1 MATSYARAAAS
12 GATSKTG
19 QKSTQAAVK
28 GEKEKDVRLANIT
41 AAKAVSDV
49 LRTSLGPRGMDK
61 MIKEG
66 HGEVM
71 ITNDGRTILEH
82 IKVSHPAAR
91 MLAELS
97 KAQDVAAGDGT
108 TSVVVIA
115 GALLSATQV
124 LMERGI
130 HPTTISDAYQKAC
143 AQAITHLRSIAIPVD
158 LSDRES
164 LIKSATTSLSSKV
177 VSADSKLLA
186 PMAVDA
192 VLGLLKG
199 SSSSNVNLSDIRVVK
214 NLGGTVHDSEL
225 VDGLVFTQKV
235 SHAAGAP
242 TKIQSAKIALLQFQL
257 SPPKPN
263 IDHNVVISDYTQ
275 MDRVFKEERKYILN
289 LVRVIKNS
297 GANVLLIQKS
307 ILRDAIN
314 ELALHYLAKL
324 KIMVVLDIERN
335 DIEFISKTLN
345 CQPIASIE
353 GFSPHKLGTAQLVQE
368 ESTTS
373 GKIVKITGV
382 PNPGAT
388 MSILVR
394 DSNQLTLDEAER
406 SLHDALC
413 VVRSIVQC
421 QYLLPGGSAPEI
433 EMSMHLSRYAKTLS
447 GKESYCVQAF
457 ADALEVIPFTLAENA
472 GLNPISIVT
481 ELRNKHALGET
492 AAGINVRKVCF
503 FLYLF

>member
-214 NLGGTVHDSEL
+214 NLGGTVPDSEL

-289 LVRVIKNS
+289 LVRVIKNLS
-297 GANVLLIQKS
+297 LIH
-307 ILRDAIN
+307 I
-314 ELALHYLAKL
+314 
-324 KIMVVLDIERN
+324 
-335 DIEFISKTLN
+335 
-345 CQPIASIE
+345 
-353 GFSPHKLGTAQLVQE
+353 
-368 ESTTS
+368 
-373 GKIVKITGV
+373 
-382 PNPGAT
+382 
-388 MSILVR
+388 
-394 DSNQLTLDEAER
+394 
-406 SLHDALC
+406 
-413 VVRSIVQC
+413 
-421 QYLLPGGSAPEI
+421 
-433 EMSMHLSRYAKTLS
+433 
-447 GKESYCVQAF
+447 
-457 ADALEVIPFTLAENA
+457 
-472 GLNPISIVT
+472 
-481 ELRNKHALGET
+481 
-492 AAGINVRKVCF
+492 
-503 FLYLF
+503 

>member
-1 MATSYARAAAS
+1 
-12 GATSKTG
+12 
-19 QKSTQAAVK
+19 
-28 GEKEKDVRLANIT
+28 
-41 AAKAVSDV
+41 
-49 LRTSLGPRGMDK
+49 
-61 MIKEG
+61 
-66 HGEVM
+66 
-71 ITNDGRTILEH
+71 
-82 IKVSHPAAR
+82 PAAR

-115 GALLSATQV
+115 GALLSATQN

-143 AQAITHLRSIAIPVD
+143 VHALGVLKAMAIPVD
-158 LSDRES
+158 LSDRDS
-164 LIKSATTSLSSKV
+164 LIQSATTALSSKV
-177 VSADSKLLA
+177 VSADSQLLA

-192 VLGLLKG
+192 VLGLLKPTTSG
-199 SSSSNVNLSDIRVVK
+199 SSTSTGSSTTTETAPRNINLGDIRLVK

-225 VDGLVFTQKV
+225 INGLVFTQKV

-242 TKIQSAKIALLQFQL
+242 TKITNAKIALLQFQL

-314 ELALHYLAKL
+314 DLALHYLAKL

-353 GFSPHKLGTAQLVQE
+353 GVSPHKLGSAKLVVE

-382 PNPGAT
+382 PNPGVT
-388 MSILVR
+388 MSILIR
-394 DSNQLTLDEAER
+394 GSNQLTLDEADR

-421 QYLLPGGSAPEI
+421 QYLLPGGSAPEV
-433 EMSMHLSRYAKTLS
+433 EMSMQLSRYAKTLS
-447 GKESYCVQAF
+447 GKESYCVQAY
-457 ADALEVIPFTLAENA
+457 ANALEVIPSTLAENA

-481 ELRNKHALGET
+481 ELRNKHSVGET
-492 AAGINVRKVCF
+492 SAGINVRKVFFFSLLPCF
-503 FLYLF
+503 SRFIYLFLILLLYCLKKKKGTITSMIEENVLQPLLVTSSALSLATETVSMILKIDDIIFVAR